1 MKLTTI
7 PNEFKEAAP
16 VIREINA
23 QGFEAYF
30 VGGSVRD
37 ALLNKPIH
45 DVDIATSAYPEEIK
59 QIFKRTVDVGIE
71 HGTVLVLMED
81 QQYEVTTFRTE
92 STYQDFRRPDEVT
105 FVRSLKEDLKRRDF
119 TINAL
124 ALDSTGEIIDL
135 FDGIEDL
142 TNQTIR
148 AVGNPH
154 ERFHEDALRMMR
166 GLRFASQLDFKIEEK
181 TLAAIAEFHPLLEK
195 ISVERITIEFVKML
209 LGVNR
214 QGGLA
219 PFIETEAEAWTLLI
233 QSLNLPEAEIRSFLK
248 AWKLSNQLI
257 QNVSQLVRG
266 LRFRLSND
274 WQPMMLYELGEES
287 AVLVERLLYYYQ
299 QESQVQVTKE
309 LVKALPIHQRHE
321 LTITGKD
328 LLAVLEETP
337 GKWLGELIAEIE
349 QHVVEGS
356 LENKQEVLLS
366 FAKKQR
372 SKGEKA

>member
-1 MKLTTI
+1 MK
-7 PNEFKEAAP
+7 K
-16 VIREINA
+16 
-23 QGFEAYF
+23 
-30 VGGSVRD
+30 
-37 ALLNKPIH
+37 
-45 DVDIATSAYPEEIK
+45 
-59 QIFKRTVDVGIE
+59 
-71 HGTVLVLMED
+71 
-81 QQYEVTTFRTE
+81 
-92 STYQDFRRPDEVT
+92 
-105 FVRSLKEDLKRRDF
+105 
-119 TINAL
+119 
-124 ALDSTGEIIDL
+124 
-135 FDGIEDL
+135 
-142 TNQTIR
+142 
-148 AVGNPH
+148 
-154 ERFHEDALRMMR
+154 
-166 GLRFASQLDFKIEEK
+166 K

-219 PFIETEAEAWTLLI
+219 PFIETECYQYCPKLREQGAGLFRLMDLPARQIETEAEAWTLLI

-321 LTITGKD
+321 LAITGKD